1 MQVDLKMYKHF
12 HMQAS
17 YACSLNIYATEV
29 FLTLGIKSE
38 LL

>member
-1 MQVDLKMYKHF
+1 MQVDLEMYKHL

-17 YACSLNIYATEV
+17 YACSINIYATDV
-29 FLTLGIKSE
+29 FLGIKSE